1 MSSFSQE
8 EMGFGCFSILMS
20 DIESCCSPSLQYLQ
34 GCLVDRMNL
43 GVQGD
48 PISKKT
54 SLFTH
59 VVHK

>member
-1 MSSFSQE
+1 MSLFSWE
-8 EMGFGCFSILMS
+8 EIRFVCFLILMS
-20 DIESCCSPSLQYLQ
+20 DIESWCSPSLQYLQ
-34 GCLVDRMNL
+34 RCLVDRMNL

-48 PISKKT
+48 PISNKT